1 MSTHCFSHDGAAQGP
16 APDVMTAMAMNTDPT
31 SKTLEQYLDT
41 LQELVEEKLLQAGVE
56 PRITFAIG
64 DPQGCYDELRKLLDK
79 IKFEPQKHKLWFT
92 GDLVNRGPNSL
103 QVLRFVRDLGDSA
116 ITVLGNHDL
125 QLLAAAEGISQV
137 KQKDTIS
144 GLLEAPDLSE
154 LLDWLRHQ
162 PLLHYDKTLDFV
174 MVHAGIQPKW
184 DLELAKECATELET
198 VLQGDHYRDFLEQM
212 LNWNKPKKW
221 KSSLQGMERLCFI
234 SNCFTQMRYCDD
246 KGRVQLNVSGK
257 EAQSKGFIPWYEV
270 SNRAIEKTSIIFG
283 HWASLS
289 PERVTT
295 KYIFPLDSGCVQGGK
310 LTAMCLQD
318 KSYFSIRCRDAK
330 AYS

>member
-1 MSTHCFSHDGAAQGP
+1 MAHDGTAQGA
-16 APDVMTAMAMNTDPT
+16 APDVMAAIASMSTNST
-31 SKTLEQYLDT
+31 SKTLEQQLET
-41 LQELVEEKLLQAGVE
+41 LQELVEEKLVQAGGKQ
-56 PRITFAIG
+56 RITFAVG
-64 DPQGCYDELRKLLDK
+64 DTQGCYDELRKLLDK
-79 IKFEPQKHKLWFT
+79 IKFDPQIHNLWFA

-103 QVLRFVRDLGDSA
+103 QVLRFVKALGDSA

-137 KQKDTIS
+137 KQKDTIA
-144 GLLEAPDLSE
+144 GLLEAPDLSD

-162 PLLHYDKTLDFV
+162 PLLHYDKTLEFA
-174 MVHAGIQPKW
+174 MVHAGIHPRW
-184 DLELAKECATELET
+184 DLEQAKKCATDLET

-212 LNWNKPKKW
+212 LNWNKPRKW
-221 KSSLQGMERLCFI
+221 KPGLQGMERLCFI

-246 KGRVQLNVSGK
+246 KGRIQLNVSGK
-257 EAQSKGFIPWYEV
+257 EAQKKGYIPWYEV
-270 SNRAIEKTSIIFG
+270 SKRAMEKTSILFG

-310 LTAMCLQD
+310 LTAMCLQN
-318 KSYFSIRCRDAK
+318 KSHFSIRCRDAK

>member
-1 MSTHCFSHDGAAQGP
+1 MSAIVSMSTNSK
-16 APDVMTAMAMNTDPT
+16 
-31 SKTLEQYLDT
+31 SKTLEQQLET
-41 LQELVEEKLLQAGVE
+41 LQELVEEKLLQAVGKS
-56 PRITFAIG
+56 RITFAVG
-64 DPQGCYDELRKLLDK
+64 DTQGCYDELRKLLEK
-79 IKFEPQKHKLWFT
+79 IKFDPQIHNLWFA

-103 QVLRFVRDLGDSA
+103 QVLRFVKDLGDSA

-137 KQKDTIS
+137 KQKDTIA
-144 GLLEAPDLSE
+144 GLLEAPDLSD

-162 PLLHYDKTLDFV
+162 PLLHYDQTLEFA
-174 MVHAGIQPKW
+174 MVHAGIHPKW

-212 LNWNKPKKW
+212 LNYNKPKKW
-221 KSSLQGMERLCFI
+221 KPGLQGMERLCFI

-246 KGRVQLNVSGK
+246 KGRVRLNVSGK
-257 EAQSKGFIPWYEV
+257 EAQKKGYIPWYEV
-270 SNRAIEKTSIIFG
+270 SKRAMEKTSIIFG

-318 KSYFSIRCRDAK
+318 KSHFSIRCRDAK

>member
-1 MSTHCFSHDGAAQGP
+1 MAAIASMSTNS
-16 APDVMTAMAMNTDPT
+16 T
-31 SKTLEQYLDT
+31 SKSLEQQLET
-41 LQELVEEKLLQAGVE
+41 LQELVEEKLLQAGVK
-56 PRITFAIG
+56 PRITFAVG
-64 DPQGCYDELRKLLDK
+64 DTQGCYDELRKLLDK
-79 IKFEPQKHKLWFT
+79 IKFDPQIHNLWFA

-103 QVLRFVRDLGDSA
+103 QVLRFVKDLGDSA

-137 KQKDTIS
+137 KQKDTIA
-144 GLLEAPDLSE
+144 GLLEAPDLSD

-162 PLLHYDKTLDFV
+162 PLLHYDKTLEFT
-174 MVHAGIQPKW
+174 MVHAGIHPKW

-198 VLQGDHYRDFLEQM
+198 VLQGDHYRGFLEQM
-212 LNWNKPKKW
+212 LNYNKPKKW
-221 KSSLQGMERLCFI
+221 KPGLQGIERLCFI

-257 EAQSKGFIPWYEV
+257 EAQKKGYIPWYEV
-270 SNRAIEKTSIIFG
+270 SKRAMDKTSIIFG

-318 KSYFSIRCRDAK
+318 KSHFSIRCRDAK